1 MGVITIILL
10 ALCLSTDAF
19 AVAVSNGIY
28 SRHVTRKD
36 AVSTAFTFGF
46 FQGLM
51 PLLGFTLGSTFHE
64 LISRFQHW
72 VALLLL
78 GAIGI
83 NMLADAV
90 KDRKATEE
98 ACYSANVFTAKNL
111 IMQGIATSID
121 ALAAGISF
129 AVLEFNIWITASLIG
144 IITFFC
150 CFLGVE
156 IGKKFG
162 SLLGTNARFIGGCI
176 LILIGLKIFFE
187 NQFL

>member
-10 ALCLSTDAF
+10 ALGLSTDAF

-28 SRHVTRKD
+28 SKHITRKD
-36 AVSTAFTFGF
+36 AVSTAFTFGL

-51 PLLGFTLGSTFHE
+51 PVIGFTLGSTFHE

-72 VALLLL
+72 VALFLLS
-78 GAIGI
+78 AIGI
-83 NMLADAV
+83 NMLVDAL
-90 KDRKATEE
+90 KDLKSAEE
-98 ACYSANVFTAKNL
+98 SCYSTNVFTAKNL
-111 IMQGIATSID
+111 VMQGIATSID

-129 AVLEFNIWITASLIG
+129 AVLELNIWITASLIG

-156 IGKKFG
+156 IGKRFG
-162 SLLGTNARFIGGCI
+162 SLLGTNARLIGGCI

>member
-10 ALCLSTDAF
+10 ALGLSTDAF

-28 SRHVTRKD
+28 SKHITRKD
-36 AVSTAFTFGF
+36 AILNALTFGL
-46 FQGLM
+46 FQGIM
-51 PLLGFTLGSTFHE
+51 PVIGFTLGSTFHE
-64 LISRFQHW
+64 LVSRFQHW
-72 VALLLL
+72 LALFLL

-83 NMLADAV
+83 NMLLDAL
-90 KDRKATEE
+90 KDLKAKEE
-98 ACYSANVFTAKNL
+98 ACYSTNVFTAKNL

-129 AVLEFNIWITASLIG
+129 AVLEQNVWGTAALIA

-162 SLLGTNARFIGGCI
+162 SLLGTNARFFGGCI
-176 LILIGLKIFFE
+176 LILIGIKIFFE

>member
-1 MGVITIILL
+1 MGVFTIILL
-10 ALCLSTDAF
+10 ALGLSTDAF

-28 SRHVTRKD
+28 SKHITRKD
-36 AVSTAFTFGF
+36 ALYNALTFGL

-51 PLLGFTLGSTFHE
+51 PVAGFTLGSTFHE
-64 LISRFQHW
+64 LVSLFQHW
-72 VALLLL
+72 VALFLL

-83 NMLADAV
+83 NMLLDAW
-90 KDRKATEE
+90 KDLKSSDE
-98 ACYSANVFTAKNL
+98 ACYGTNVFSVKNL
-111 IMQGIATSID
+111 AMQGIATSID

-129 AVLEFNIWITASLIG
+129 AVLELNIWITAILIA

-162 SLLGTNARFIGGCI
+162 SLLGTNARFFGGCI
-176 LILIGLKIFFE
+176 LILIGVKIFIE
-187 NQFL
+187 HQF